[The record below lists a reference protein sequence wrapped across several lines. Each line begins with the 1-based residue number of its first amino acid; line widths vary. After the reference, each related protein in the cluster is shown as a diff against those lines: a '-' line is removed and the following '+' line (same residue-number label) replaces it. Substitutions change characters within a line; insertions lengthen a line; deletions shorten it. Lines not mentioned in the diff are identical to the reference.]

1 MVAKAPVY
9 NIHGEVVEEIE
20 LNDYVFQAP
29 INKDLVHQVVL
40 MQLANRRHGTAQ
52 TKTRSQVRGGGRK
65 PWRQKGLGRARVGTI
80 RSPLWRGGGITF
92 GPQARDFSYT
102 MPRKARRAA
111 LRSVLS
117 SRLQEGSLR
126 VVEELAL
133 AQPRT
138 KSVAEALKNLNSQ
151 RALIVTD
158 ENDLALYKS
167 TRNIP
172 GVSMKRAK
180 DISVYDVISHKHLIL
195 TRAAVPVVEEVL
207 SGV

>member
-20 LNDYVFQAP
+20 LSDDVFQAP
-29 INKDLVHQVVL
+29 INQKLVHQVVL
-40 MQLANRRHGTAQ
+40 MQLANRRHGTAHS
-52 TKTRSQVRGGGRK
+52 KTRSQVRGGGRK

-92 GPQARDFSYT
+92 GPQARDFGYT

-111 LRSVLS
+111 LKSVLS
-117 SRLQEGSLR
+117 SRFQEGSLR
-126 VVEELAL
+126 VIEELKMSK
-133 AQPRT
+133 PRT
-138 KSVAEALKNLNSQ
+138 KSVVEALKNLETQ

-158 ENDLALYKS
+158 ENDVDLYKS

-172 GVSMKRAK
+172 GVSSKRAK
-180 DISVYDVISHKHLIL
+180 DISVYDIMSHKHLVL